1 MQKKKKYKLRYLPIF
16 YEDMENTINY
26 ITETLNNPKAALR
39 LIDDVEHAILE
50 RLESP
55 ESFAKYESN
64 RVREVPYY
72 KIQVRNFL
80 VFYVVLIE
88 NDSKVME
95 VRRFLYGKRDLEPL
109 L

>member
-1 MQKKKKYKLRYLPIF
+1 MKKKKYKLRYLPIF
-16 YEDMENTINY
+16 YEDMESTINY
-26 ITETLNNPKAALR
+26 ITKTLDNPKTVLR

-64 RVREVPYY
+64 KAREVSYY